1 MMALNRI
8 TTETFKVRNI
18 KVNFQTHTHTDKRPT
33 QTPLDQR
40 RRHAFFHDPGLS
52 AWVVLLQQ
60 SVLYPNL
67 ITQLPPP
74 PPPPVNCTPVET
86 SFVGGRGVNQNI
98 YFGRKLK
105 NTLTT
110 TTATTACRSIAR
122 SQIKCNNGLL
132 NAGTYP

>member
-18 KVNFQTHTHTDKRPT
+18 KLSNAHTHTDKRPT
-33 QTPLDQR
+33 QTPPDQR

-74 PPPPVNCTPVET
+74 PPPVNCTPEET

-110 TTATTACRSIAR
+110 TTACRSIAR